1 MSKNVYVVAS
11 SAPRFTSACLQ
22 VPASR
27 VRAWTGKVK
36 ACRFT
41 CSRSSASDAAFTS
54 TGNTENGRF
63 FLTMERE
70 AEVGVSEVVL
80 VGFESYVNVELDT
93 EQNNPKAESGPDASH
108 PALLQ
113 DEDDSGD
120 GEEDDDSGTDHFNTE
135 KSGTQLQRCERH
147 GGVNP
152 GLPDTFQT
160 SHLLFYERFKAYQ
173 DYMLGDC
180 KPSEVKAFTAD
191 YLEKV
196 VEPCDWLA
204 LWSTNF
210 FDVLVEVCDL
220 DLKDLKACVKLVL
233 PLQCETRGCELTEE
247 AMKSLLEATQH
258 RLPLQELLVV
268 YEQSGD
274 FDLTALALE
283 HLRFFY
289 THIWRHWDEEDED
302 DDFDYFVRCVE
313 PRLRLYYDILEDRVP
328 LGLVAEYRSLLEN
341 CSHCFQKFSTLRRG
355 LSSDSDTE
363 LDNVSMVEGLKLYD
377 QLEAFK
383 RKLHI
388 IENPLLRYVLGYKGN
403 ASQQCVQSRGPRAS
417 GMKVV
422 HVVTASCST
431 TQLQSLLS
439 DRLLP
444 LCPSEDTD
452 IQFYRDPVSAV
463 EACYQGDV
471 VIVLPGIYSVSSS
484 IFLPDSISVEGFGL
498 PDEVVIEKKD
508 QGDSFVESTGA
519 DVRLS
524 NIKFIQHN
532 AIEGIM
538 CVRQG
543 TLTMEN
549 CVLQCQTTGVIVRTS
564 ACLTMNRCDL
574 YGSKGAGLEIY
585 PGSVCSLVGN
595 GIHHCKDG
603 ILIKDFANELD
614 VMPSIT
620 MENNVIHNNEG
631 YGVILVKSN
640 NGEPHGAHQDRG
652 DGPSGPTAEDQQ
664 KEGVTAPTDPTS
676 SSSADVQPESAESSG
691 GADCDTAAASGSK
704 WRFIRQLSRNKE
716 TSCSRAVQD
725 LMDHQIFVSIQGNQF
740 RRNGMGDLGTF
751 FY

>member
-1 MSKNVYVVAS
+1 
-11 SAPRFTSACLQ
+11 
-22 VPASR
+22 
-27 VRAWTGKVK
+27 
-36 ACRFT
+36 
-41 CSRSSASDAAFTS
+41 
-54 TGNTENGRF
+54 
-63 FLTMERE
+63 MERE
-70 AEVGVSEVVL
+70 AEVAVSDVVL
-80 VGFESYVNVELDT
+80 VGFESYVNVELDM
-93 EQNNPKAESGPDASH
+93 EQNNPNAEVGPDASDQ
-108 PALLQ
+108 AQL
-113 DEDDSGD
+113 DEDESADD
-120 GEEDDDSGTDHFNTE
+120 EEDDDSGTDHFNIE
-135 KSGTQLQRCERH
+135 KSGTQLQRCERQ
-147 GGVNP
+147 GG
-152 GLPDTFQT
+152 GTSSLPDTFQT

-204 LWSTNF
+204 LWSTDV

-233 PLQCETRGCELTEE
+233 PFQCETRGCELTEE

-289 THIWRHWDEEDED
+289 MHIWRHWDEEDED

-328 LGLVAEYRSLLEN
+328 LGLVAEYRSLLES

-377 QLEAFK
+377 QLETFR

-422 HVVTASCST
+422 HVVTASCSS

-471 VIVLPGIYSVSSS
+471 VVVLPGIYSVSSS

-508 QGDSFVESTGA
+508 KGDSFVESTGA

-524 NIKFIQHN
+524 NIKFIQHD

-549 CVLQCQTTGVIVRTS
+549 CVLQCETTGVIVRTS
-564 ACLTMNRCDL
+564 ARLTMNRCDL

-603 ILIKDFANELD
+603 ILIKDFADELD

-640 NGEPHGAHQDRG
+640 NGEPHGVHQDRG
-652 DGPSGPTAEDQQ
+652 EGPSGP
-664 KEGVTAPTDPTS
+664 KGGVADSTS
-676 SSSADVQPESAESSG
+676 SSSADVQPESAESSA
-691 GADCDTAAASGSK
+691 GADCDVAATSGRRWS
-704 WRFIRQLSRNKE
+704 FIRQLSRNKE

>member
-1 MSKNVYVVAS
+1 
-11 SAPRFTSACLQ
+11 
-22 VPASR
+22 
-27 VRAWTGKVK
+27 
-36 ACRFT
+36 
-41 CSRSSASDAAFTS
+41 
-54 TGNTENGRF
+54 
-63 FLTMERE
+63 MERE
-70 AEVGVSEVVL
+70 AEVAVSDVVL
-80 VGFESYVNVELDT
+80 VGFESYVNVELDM
-93 EQNNPKAESGPDASH
+93 EQNNPNAEVGPDASDQ
-108 PALLQ
+108 AQL
-113 DEDDSGD
+113 DEDESADD
-120 GEEDDDSGTDHFNTE
+120 EEDDDSGTDHFNIE
-135 KSGTQLQRCERH
+135 KSGTRLQRCERQ
-147 GGVNP
+147 GG
-152 GLPDTFQT
+152 GTSSLPDTFQT

-204 LWSTNF
+204 LWSTDV

-328 LGLVAEYRSLLEN
+328 LGLVAEYRSLLES

-377 QLEAFK
+377 QLETFR

-422 HVVTASCST
+422 HVVTASCSS

-471 VIVLPGIYSVSSS
+471 VVVLPGIYSVSSS

-508 QGDSFVESTGA
+508 KGDSFVESTGA

-524 NIKFIQHN
+524 NIKFIQHD

-549 CVLQCQTTGVIVRTS
+549 CVLQCETTGVIVRTS
-564 ACLTMNRCDL
+564 ARLTMNRCDL

-603 ILIKDFANELD
+603 ILIKDFADELD

-640 NGEPHGAHQDRG
+640 NGEPHGVHQDQG
-652 DGPSGPTAEDQQ
+652 EGPSGP
-664 KEGVTAPTDPTS
+664 KGGVADSTG
-676 SSSADVQPESAESSG
+676 SSSADVQPESAESSA
-691 GADCDTAAASGSK
+691 GADCDIAATSGRRWS
-704 WRFIRQLSRNKE
+704 FIRQLSRNKE